1 MSDNPIRFCLFA
13 LVLCFS
19 GAVVSADEAAAKPP
33 NILLLIGD
41 DMGNE
46 TLSCYEWSKNPAK
59 TPTLDDLCNSGVRFD
74 NFWSQAACT
83 PTRATMLT
91 GRYAFRTGMG
101 RPTSN
106 PNVAGF
112 FPEQPPKPESAPAED
127 ARGGGP
133 GGPGGGG
140 GRDADRPADWG
151 LPLTEFA
158 LPMAFKVNKQ
168 LGYSTA
174 AIGKWHMSD
183 RRNGWED
190 HPNLIGFDHFAGLIR
205 GFPDSYF
212 TWNKVVNGEWSGE
225 TGYLPDDKT
234 DDAIEWI
241 ADQADKPWFLWMAF
255 NLIHTPSHLPPEN
268 RWHSDWSHID
278 PEASPRGD
286 GVTYAD
292 MMLEVLDIEIER
304 ILSSMPDDVRANTY
318 IIFMGDNGTGGGAA
332 RPPVVRGKAKGGM
345 YQGGLN
351 VPLFVVGPGVAQG
364 TSDALVN
371 SADMF
376 ATIMELAGIDQAETV
391 PGHVTVDSVS
401 FAPYLKDPSLE
412 SKRTFT
418 YSDVFAGNFA
428 GVADADFAIRN
439 DRYKLIRRNSEFEF
453 YDLLEDPFEVENLNA
468 GELNQMQQSQY
479 DALLV
484 QVTELRS
491 ED

>member
-1 MSDNPIRFCLFA
+1 MMSNNSIRFCLLA
-13 LVLCFS
+13 VLLCFS
-19 GAVVSADEAAAKPP
+19 GTALSADDDAGTPP

-59 TPTLDDLCNSGVRFD
+59 TPTLDDLCNGGVRFD
-74 NFWSQAACT
+74 NFWTQAACT

-106 PNVAGF
+106 PDVAGF

-127 ARGGGP
+127 ARGGG
-133 GGPGGGG
+133 GRGG
-140 GRDADRPADWG
+140 GRGADRPADWG

-278 PEASPRGD
+278 PQASPRSD
-286 GVTYAD
+286 GLAYAD

-318 IIFMGDNGTGGGAA
+318 IIFMGDNGTGRNAV
-332 RPPVVRGKAKGGM
+332 RPPVAPGKAKGGM

-364 TSDALVN
+364 SSDALVN

-391 PGHVTVDSVS
+391 PGHVTIDSVS
-401 FAPYLKDPSLE
+401 FAPYLKDPSLD
-412 SKRTFT
+412 SKRTFA
-418 YSDVFAGNFA
+418 YADVFAGNFA

-439 DRYKLIRRNSEFEF
+439 DRFKLIRRNGEFEF
-453 YDLLEDPFEVENLNA
+453 YDLQEDPFEASDLFA
-468 GELNQMQQSQY
+468 GELNQVQQSQH

-484 QVTELRS
+484 QVTELRAGN
-491 ED
+491 